1 MFMNLESITPVISK
15 ASRWLSIW
23 SIVGFVCG
31 VLAVLLPLTFS
42 AAIAFIIGVLVLVA
56 GIVHFVFA
64 FHTSRIGGFFWQI
77 VLGALYETAAIFLLA
92 NPLLSILSLT
102 VMLATFLLA
111 EGVLEIALYVRLR
124 RLRHSLWL
132 LFDGIGTLIL
142 GLVMARQWPPESPEI
157 IGTLI
162 GISLMLSALSRI
174 IFSATVR
181 TLSPV
186 PTSRFGAE
194 SSFRKG

>member
-1 MFMNLESITPVISK
+1 MNLESITPVISK
-15 ASRWLSIW
+15 ASRWLIIW
-23 SIVGFVCG
+23 SIVVFVCG
-31 VLAVLLPLTFS
+31 ILAVLLPLTFS
-42 AAIAFIIGVLVLVA
+42 VAIAFIIGILVLIA

-64 FHTSRIGGFFWQI
+64 FHTRSIGGFFWQI
-77 VLGALYETAAIFLLA
+77 LLGALYETAAIFLLA

-102 VMLATFLLA
+102 VLLVTFLLA
-111 EGVLEIALYVRLR
+111 EGVLELALYFRLR
-124 RLRHSLWL
+124 RFRHSLWL
-132 LFDGIGTLIL
+132 LFDGIGTLVL
-142 GLVMARQWPPESPEI
+142 GLVMARQWPPESPQI

-181 TLSPV
+181 ALNPV
-186 PTSRFGAE
+186 LTGRFGAE

>member
-1 MFMNLESITPVISK
+1 MNLESITPVIIK
-15 ASRWLSIW
+15 ASRWLIIW
-23 SIVGFVCG
+23 SIVVLVCG

-42 AAIAFIIGVLVLVA
+42 VAIAFIIGILVLVA

-64 FHTSRIGGFFWQI
+64 FHTRRIGGFFWQI
-77 VLGALYETAAIFLLA
+77 VLGALYEMAAIFLLA

-111 EGVLEIALYVRLR
+111 EGVLEIALYSRLR
-124 RLRHSLWL
+124 RFRHSLWL

-142 GLVMARQWPPESPEI
+142 GIIMIRQWPPHSPEI
-157 IGTLI
+157 IGMLV
-162 GISLMLSALSRI
+162 GISLILSALSRI
-174 IFSATVR
+174 IFFATVR
-181 TLSPV
+181 SLNPV
-186 PTSRFGAE
+186 PTGRFGAE

>member
-1 MFMNLESITPVISK
+1 MNLESITPVIIK
-15 ASRWLSIW
+15 ASRWLIIW
-23 SIVGFVCG
+23 SIVVLVCG

-42 AAIAFIIGVLVLVA
+42 VAIAFIIGILVLVA

-64 FHTSRIGGFFWQI
+64 FHTRRIGGFFWQI

-102 VMLATFLLA
+102 VMLATFLFA
-111 EGVLEIALYVRLR
+111 EGVLEIALYFRLR
-124 RLRHSLWL
+124 RFRHSIWL

-142 GLVMARQWPPESPEI
+142 GIIMIRQWPPHSLEI
-157 IGTLI
+157 IGMLV
-162 GISLMLSALSRI
+162 GISLILSALSRI
-174 IFSATVR
+174 IFFATVR
-181 TLSPV
+181 SLNPV
-186 PTSRFGAE
+186 PTGGFSAE